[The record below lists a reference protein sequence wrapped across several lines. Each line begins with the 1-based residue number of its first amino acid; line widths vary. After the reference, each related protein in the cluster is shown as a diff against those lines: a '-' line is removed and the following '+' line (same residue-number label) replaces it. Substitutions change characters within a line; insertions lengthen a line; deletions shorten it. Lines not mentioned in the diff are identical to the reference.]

1 MAWAL
6 AGGEEF
12 MSVPI
17 LETLTSIFF
26 FREAFK
32 HYTLFTGVPYSL
44 SYQNSTIG
52 LNVAIVPT
60 TGCLV
65 TKQSP
70 CLCVATPVKR
80 TSCYANLITISLGKS
95 QEDVVP

>member
-17 LETLTSIFF
+17 LETLTSIFVF
-26 FREAFK
+26 GEAFK
-32 HYTLFTGVPYSL
+32 HYTLFSRVPYSL

-52 LNVAIVPT
+52 LNVAIEPT
-60 TGCLV
+60 SGCLV
-65 TKQSP
+65 TEQSP
-70 CLCVATPVKR
+70 CLLRCDTR
-80 TSCYANLITISLGKS
+80 EANLVLRKPNYDKS
-95 QEDVVP
+95 R